1 MPHAAGA
8 LGNGKRRRKKK
19 EGFWLRYVYREEF
32 LSLEE
37 CFLNTSI
44 YNNHLGSLLSM
55 QIPRAIASNLDA
67 EVFGLGISIF
77 K

>member
-1 MPHAAGA
+1 MGREE
-8 LGNGKRRRKKK
+8 GKRKKD
-19 EGFWLRYVYREEF
+19 FWLRYVYREEF

>member
-1 MPHAAGA
+1 METEE
-8 LGNGKRRRKKK
+8 GKRKKD
-19 EGFWLRYVYREEF
+19 FWLRYVSREEF

-44 YNNHLGSLLSM
+44 YNNHLGSLLGM
-55 QIPRAIASNLDA
+55 QIPRAIARNSDA

-77 K
+77 